1 MQLLYNIGHIYS
13 LKTPVQYKIGEKIF
27 FEKKSHLGVAP
38 AISIRYRSL
47 KKKIDFFN
55 FFSSQKIGKKS
66 LIPTVYNNL
75 GQIFLEMG
83 QKRQNMLFL
92 A

>member
-1 MQLLYNIGHIYS
+1 MGSEDRADPYI
-13 LKTPVQYKIGEKIF
+13 KKKKIF
-27 FEKKSHLGVAP
+27 F
-38 AISIRYRSL
+38 
-47 KKKIDFFN
+47 DFFD
-55 FFSSQKIGKKS
+55 FFSSQIIGKKS